1 MRWRSTPRPRRHD
14 RALFSLNRIDNWRDR
29 AVTAKLP
36 PPGAWAMSAIT
47 ALFRVQRIQMTQ
59 FFSSQWIRVSAVAAI
74 TLLIAACGKGQH
86 PAAPAAADKSAT
98 PAATAGAIVD
108 GCPIP
113 RDAYDDYLKGLLRGK
128 PLTDVTAEEKNQV
141 LDQMI
146 NMQLIATQAGKDGLD
161 KDPEVA
167 TRIALL
173 RTQILAD
180 AAAQKYVKA
189 NEPSDQELHAAY
201 DAATDK
207 TEYHASHILVPT
219 KEKAEQL
226 IKKIKAG
233 AKFEDVAKAESTDNS
248 KANGGDLGWFTV
260 ARMVKPFG
268 DSVKG
273 LKKGEITTEPV
284 QTQYGWHIIKLEDTR
299 DAPFDQM
306 KGQLTNVIM
315 QKKFQR

>member
-1 MRWRSTPRPRRHD
+1 MSHFFRAQWTCVST
-14 RALFSLNRIDNWRDR
+14 
-29 AVTAKLP
+29 
-36 PPGAWAMSAIT
+36 
-47 ALFRVQRIQMTQ
+47 
-59 FFSSQWIRVSAVAAI
+59 VAAI
-74 TLLIAACGKGQH
+74 TLLLTACGKGQQ
-86 PAAPAAADKSAT
+86 PAAPAADK
-98 PAATAGAIVD
+98 PAVKPVAVVD
-108 GCPIP
+108 GTAIS
-113 RDAYDDYLKGLLRGK
+113 REAYDDYLKGLLRGK
-128 PLTDVTAEEKNQV
+128 PAADVTADEKNQV

-146 NMQLIATQAGKDGLD
+146 NMQLIAAQAEKDGLD

-180 AAAQKYVKA
+180 AAAQKYVKS
-189 NEPSDQELHAAY
+189 NEPSDAELHTAY

-226 IKKIKAG
+226 IKKLNKG

-248 KANGGDLGWFTV
+248 KANGGDLGWFTL

-268 DSVKG
+268 DAVKA
-273 LKKGEITTEPV
+273 LKKGDITTEPV

-299 DAPFDQM
+299 DAPFDQF
-306 KGQLTNVIM
+306 KGQLTNGIM
-315 QKKFQR
+315 QKKFQGYIENLKKTAKIEKNL

>member
-1 MRWRSTPRPRRHD
+1 MTHFFRAQWTCVST
-14 RALFSLNRIDNWRDR
+14 
-29 AVTAKLP
+29 
-36 PPGAWAMSAIT
+36 
-47 ALFRVQRIQMTQ
+47 
-59 FFSSQWIRVSAVAAI
+59 VAAI
-74 TLLIAACGKGQH
+74 TLLLTACGKGQQ
-86 PAAPAAADKSAT
+86 PAAPAADKPVVPPVAV
-98 PAATAGAIVD
+98 VD
-108 GCPIP
+108 GTPIS
-113 RDAYDDYLKGLLRGK
+113 REAYDDYLKGLLRGK
-128 PLTDVTAEEKNQV
+128 PAADVTADEKNQV

-146 NMQLIATQAGKDGLD
+146 NMQLIAAQAEKDGLD

-167 TRIALL
+167 TRVALL

-180 AAAQKYVKA
+180 AAAQKYVKN

-226 IKKIKAG
+226 IKKLNKG

-248 KANGGDLGWFTV
+248 KANGGDLGWFTL

-268 DSVKG
+268 DAVKA
-273 LKKGEITTEPV
+273 LKKGDITTEPV

-299 DAPFDQM
+299 DAPFDQF
-306 KGQLTNVIM
+306 KGQLTNGIM
-315 QKKFQR
+315 QKKFQGYIENLKKTAKIEKKL

>member
-1 MRWRSTPRPRRHD
+1 
-14 RALFSLNRIDNWRDR
+14 
-29 AVTAKLP
+29 
-36 PPGAWAMSAIT
+36 
-47 ALFRVQRIQMTQ
+47 MTQ
-59 FFSSQWIRVSAVAAI
+59 FFELQWTRVSTVAAI
-74 TLLIAACGKGQH
+74 TLLLAACGKGQQA
-86 PAAPAAADKSAT
+86 AAPAAPDKPVT
-98 PAATAGAIVD
+98 PPVAVVD
-108 GCPIP
+108 GTPIS

-128 PLTDVTAEEKNQV
+128 PLTDVTADEKNQV

-146 NMQLIATQAGKDGLD
+146 NMYLIAAQAEKDGLE

-180 AAAQKYVKA
+180 AAAQKYVKI
-189 NEPSDQELHAAY
+189 NNPSDQDLHAAY

-219 KEKAEQL
+219 KEKADQL
-226 IKKIKAG
+226 IKKIKGG

-248 KANGGDLGWFTV
+248 KTNGGDLGWFTT

-268 DSVKG
+268 DAVKG
-273 LKKGEITTEPV
+273 LKKGEFTPDPV

-306 KGQLTNVIM
+306 KVQLTNGIM
-315 QKKFQR
+315 QKKFQDYIEGLKKSAKIEKKL

>member
-1 MRWRSTPRPRRHD
+1 VST
-14 RALFSLNRIDNWRDR
+14 
-29 AVTAKLP
+29 
-36 PPGAWAMSAIT
+36 
-47 ALFRVQRIQMTQ
+47 
-59 FFSSQWIRVSAVAAI
+59 VAAI
-74 TLLIAACGKGQH
+74 TLLLAACGKGQQ
-86 PAAPAAADKSAT
+86 AVV
-98 PAATAGAIVD
+98 PAATDKPATPPVALVD
-108 GCPIP
+108 GTPIS
-113 RDAYDDYLKGLLRGK
+113 REAYDDYLKSLLRGK
-128 PLTDVTAEEKNQV
+128 PVSDVTADEKNQV

-146 NMQLIATQAGKDGLD
+146 NMQLIAAQADKDGLQ

-180 AAAQKYVKA
+180 AAAQKYVKS

-219 KEKAEQL
+219 KEKADQL
-226 IKKIKAG
+226 IKKIKGG
-233 AKFEDVAKAESTDNS
+233 AKFEDIAKAESTDNS
-248 KANGGDLGWFTV
+248 KTNGGDLGWFTV

-268 DSVKG
+268 DAVKG
-273 LKKGEITTEPV
+273 LKKGEFTTDAV

-306 KGQLTNVIM
+306 KAQLTNGIM
-315 QKKFQR
+315 QKKFQEYIDGLKKTAKIEKKL

>member
-1 MRWRSTPRPRRHD
+1 
-14 RALFSLNRIDNWRDR
+14 
-29 AVTAKLP
+29 
-36 PPGAWAMSAIT
+36 
-47 ALFRVQRIQMTQ
+47 MTQ
-59 FFSSQWIRVSAVAAI
+59 FLSTQWTRASTVAAI
-74 TLLIAACGKGQH
+74 TLLLAACGKGQQA
-86 PAAPAAADKSAT
+86 AAPAAADKPSAT
-98 PAATAGAIVD
+98 PPVAVVD
-108 GCPIP
+108 GTPIS

-128 PLTDVTAEEKNQV
+128 PVTDVTADEKNQV

-146 NMQLIATQAGKDGLD
+146 NMQLIAAQADKDGLD
-161 KDPEVA
+161 KDPDVA

-180 AAAQKYVKA
+180 AAAQKYVKS

-219 KEKAEQL
+219 KEKADQL
-226 IKKIKAG
+226 IKKIKGG

-248 KANGGDLGWFTV
+248 KTNGGDLGWFTT

-268 DSVKG
+268 DAVKG
-273 LKKGEITTEPV
+273 LKKGEFTTDPV
-284 QTQYGWHIIKLEDTR
+284 QTQYGWHIIKLADTR

-306 KGQLTNVIM
+306 KAQLTNGIM
-315 QKKFQR
+315 QKKFQDYIEGLKKTAKIEKKL